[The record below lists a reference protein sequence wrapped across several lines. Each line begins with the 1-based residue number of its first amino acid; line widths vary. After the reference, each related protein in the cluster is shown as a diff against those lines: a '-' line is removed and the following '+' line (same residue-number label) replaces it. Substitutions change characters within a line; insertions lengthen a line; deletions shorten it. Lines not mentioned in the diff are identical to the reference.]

1 LSFVKHKSKT
11 ALTKLTGIR
20 TSPEQWERLEQIGA
34 KLDRPVSW
42 LIRKAIDEFIE
53 RNEDK

>member
-1 LSFVKHKSKT
+1 VKHKSKT

>member
-1 LSFVKHKSKT
+1 MKHKPKV
-11 ALTKLTGIR
+11 APKKLTGIR
-20 TSPEQWERLEQIGA
+20 MNPGQWERLEQIGA

-53 RNEDK
+53 RNEEK